1 MSQIE
6 VRILQ
11 QEYVLTCPDG
21 QEAMLQA
28 AVERVDSDMERI
40 RNTGKVRARERV
52 GVLAS
57 VNLAFE
63 NATLAARNQQL
74 ERELDLTLESEHP
87 THSAS
92 EADSSTAHEMQAL
105 AAELQSLLS
114 LREQELE
121 QAQHLI
127 ERLEAALETDSK
139 LL

>member
-74 ERELDLTLESEHP
+74 ERELDLTLEAEHP
-87 THSAS
+87 AHPVS

-105 AAELQSLLS
+105 AAELQSLLG